1 LAEVLK
7 VDTDVTENLMLPLIQ
22 AIWTEERM
30 PEEWRRGLLIKIP
43 EKGDRTR
50 CSNWRGITLLPVPS
64 KILTRII
71 LNRIKQAVEIMVRK
85 EQAGF
90 RTNRSCVDHINILR
104 IIIEQ
109 SMEWNSPLYMIFVDL
124 EKAFDKVNKDKMQK
138 ILQKFSIPQKN
149 CKLSTRNIQRLF
161 LSSSTQWTKV

>member
-7 VDTDVTENLMLPLIQ
+7 ADIEVTENLILPLIQ
-22 AIWTEERM
+22 AIWKEERM

-43 EKGDRTR
+43 KKGDRTR

-71 LNRIKQAVEIMVRK
+71 LNRIKQAVEIMARK

-90 RTNRSCVDHINILR
+90 RTNRSCVDYINTLR

-109 SMEWNSPLYMIFVDL
+109 SMEWNSPLYVIFVDL
-124 EKAFDKVNKDKMQK
+124 EEAFDKVNRDKMQK
-138 ILQKFSIPQKN
+138 ILLKFCIPQKN
-149 CKLSTRNIQRLF
+149 YKLSTRNIQRLF
-161 LSSSTQWTKV
+161 LSSGTQWTKV